1 MNGEPGVWV
10 LALTLLVAGVAL
22 IVVGRMQKAGTLR
35 RNWIAGL
42 RTWETMRNDDAW
54 HAAHTATAG
63 MVAGAGV
70 VQVIAGA
77 ALVVLQPPDDVMLA
91 IVLGGAALTLALV
104 LAAGVRGH
112 RLAARINR
120 GREPLSE

>member
-1 MNGEPGVWV
+1 MSGEPGFWV
-10 LALTLLVAGVAL
+10 LALTLLLAGMAL
-22 IVVGRMQKAGTLR
+22 IVVGRKQKAGTLP
-35 RNWIAGL
+35 RNWVAGL

-63 MVAGAGV
+63 MVTGAGV

-77 ALVVLQPPDDVMLA
+77 ALVVLQPSEEVLLA
-91 IVLGGAALTLALV
+91 IVLGGAGLTLALV

-112 RLAARINR
+112 RLAARMNR
-120 GREPLSE
+120 GHDPPSE